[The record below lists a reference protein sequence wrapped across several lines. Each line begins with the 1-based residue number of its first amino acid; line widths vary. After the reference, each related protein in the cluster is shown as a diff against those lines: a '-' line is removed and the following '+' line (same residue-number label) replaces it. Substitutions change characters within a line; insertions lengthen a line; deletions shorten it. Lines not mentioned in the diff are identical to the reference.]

1 MLFCEYHIFLEGQL
15 SLTHNKSE
23 PVHLKP
29 QMIDQFDGGDDTVSE
44 GTATDFNVMFRK
56 DINFDVAVEPLNLF
70 PAEKKNLA
78 AYAPAGIRS
87 FLFIYAYDANVEFSK
102 DNTTLNL
109 KKGDIVFVEFTEKD
123 GVSSMQINN
132 CLNIVSKLAMV
143 RITM

>member
-1 MLFCEYHIFLEGQL
+1 MRQKHYEVNDYNTTVWSGGETTELYIYPEAENYANRKFLFRISSATVKESPSYFTSLDDYSRILMVLEGQL

-70 PAEKKNLA
+70 PAEKKIWQLM
-78 AYAPAGIRS
+78 RRQ
-87 FLFIYAYDANVEFSK
+87 V
-102 DNTTLNL
+102 
-109 KKGDIVFVEFTEKD
+109 
-123 GVSSMQINN
+123 
-132 CLNIVSKLAMV
+132 
-143 RITM
+143 